1 MNYEDYLESRDFVM
15 QMSDNPVNDKE
26 RIVTHNRRKA
36 VISAQWAMFS
46 YKLHCYQI
54 AQKKK
59 IKDDPYLFWATSA
72 LHRIVLMAVMNA
84 HFKRKKLNIKQT
96 AVDLDYDRSTITT
109 ILNNARKAGHLI
121 TENGCKYKP
130 SFTTICGYVHYTN
143 ETLNSS
149 VMKQLSSSILRLMT
163 GMFSTSVVE
172 IAPPKNRLTLEF

>member
-1 MNYEDYLESRDFVM
+1 MDYQNYIESRDFVM

-84 HFKRKKLNIKQT
+84 HFKKKKLNIKQT
-96 AVDLDYDRSTITT
+96 AIDLDYDRSTITT
-109 ILNNARKAGHLI
+109 LLNDAQKSGHLI
-121 TENGCKYKP
+121 NENGCKYKP
-130 SFTTICGYVHYTN
+130 SFATIDGYAHYTN
-143 ETLNSS
+143 VTLSSS
-149 VMKQLSSSILRLMT
+149 VMRQLSSSILRLMT

-172 IAPPKNRLTLEF
+172 KAPPKNRLTLEF